1 MAYIDSQ
8 KRQHINE
15 IQTYLHAISFMNGNI
30 PRVTPNGMF
39 NNETII
45 AVRAFQREYNLK
57 ETGNIDPVTWNK
69 IVSVYRSYI
78 NINPIPYNAF
88 PSERY
93 IARIGDSGQIIY
105 ILQAM
110 LVDISNNYDNAPN
123 ISVTGEYDKATS
135 DMVKFF
141 QKKTGLSQSGN
152 VDSITWNMLV
162 IYCEHI
168 NNILFKNKN
177 NT

>member
-1 MAYIDSQ
+1 MAYIDS
-8 KRQHINE
+8 
-15 IQTYLHAISFMNGNI
+15 
-30 PRVTPNGMF
+30 
-39 NNETII
+39 
-45 AVRAFQREYNLK
+45 
-57 ETGNIDPVTWNK
+57 
-69 IVSVYRSYI
+69 
-78 NINPIPYNAF
+78 IPYNAF

-110 LVDISNNYDNAPN
+110 LVDISNNYDNTPN

-141 QKKTGLSQSGN
+141 QKKTCLSQSGN